1 MRTCHR
7 AQGTLLCAVWR
18 PKRGGNP
25 KRRYRN
31 TVVDS
36 LCCTRETNTALL
48 GNYAPKKKKRII
60 GKDSKCVFPSFPC
73 CSHTIFI
80 GFKYF

>member
-48 GNYAPKKKKRII
+48 GNYAPKKKKDNR
-60 GKDSKCVFPSFPC
+60 
-73 CSHTIFI
+73 
-80 GFKYF
+80 